1 MKKAVCESAEGDAPQ
16 QIMEDDGIAIVAPKA
31 VIDEEFYGDQDYEVD
46 ELDEEGF
53 GEMNFDDSSLFAEDP
68 KF

>member
-1 MKKAVCESAEGDAPQ
+1 LV
-16 QIMEDDGIAIVAPKA
+16 
-31 VIDEEFYGDQDYEVD
+31 